1 MELTEIIGVGLFAIA
16 ILAATWQVAF
26 AFGHNAGHIAGRA
39 VERRLADRR
48 VKGVLESE
56 NARQPKERKRARLT
70 YRKVDA
76 RRVGEIRFCNS
87 RLPGVEVL
95 A

>member
-1 MELTEIIGVGLFAIA
+1 METTEIIGMAFFAIA
-16 ILAATWQVAF
+16 ILAATWQTAF
-26 AFGHNAGHIAGRA
+26 AFGHNAGHIAGRS

-48 VKGVLESE
+48 VRGVLESE

-87 RLPGVEVL
+87 KLPGEVL

>member
-26 AFGHNAGHIAGRA
+26 AFGYDAGRA
-39 VERRLADRR
+39 KGYAMADRR
-48 VKGVLESE
+48 VQGVLAAE

-87 RLPGVEVL
+87 RLPGVEVI

>member
-1 MELTEIIGVGLFAIA
+1 METNEIIGMAFFAIA
-16 ILAATWQVAF
+16 IIAALWQTAF
-26 AFGHNAGHIAGRA
+26 AFGHRAGQNS
-39 VERRLADRR
+39 ERLLADKRIQ
-48 VKGVLESE
+48 GLLASE
-56 NARQPKERKRARLT
+56 NARKPQPRKRARLT

-76 RRVGEIRFCNS
+76 RRVGEIRFLNS